1 MDPRVD
7 RHGLALSEPPGPA
20 APAAGPTGHGAVVV
34 PAASRYARAARVAG
48 TVLIVA
54 VPLGFFGLFF
64 AYPVG
69 TMIARGLRP
78 GGRLDVEPLRSVFTD
93 GSLRHVAW
101 FTVWQ
106 ATASTALTVVIA
118 MPGAYV
124 LSRYRFRGRRLV
136 WAAVTVPFVLPTVVV
151 ASAFLSLLG
160 PRGPLGSLGLA
171 GTVWPILLAHAFFNY
186 AVVVRTVGGL
196 WSHLDPRTEEAARVL
211 GAGRWRTFR
220 AVTLPALSP
229 AIAAASAI
237 VFLFT
242 FTSFGVILILG
253 GPKFSTLEVEI
264 YRQTAELLD
273 LPTAAA
279 LSLVQLAA
287 VIAVLV
293 VAGRAQRRRADALRL
308 RSQAEV
314 SRPVRGAGA
323 RLGLALNVL
332 VMAVLLGLPV
342 AVLVERSFR
351 VGDGYGFAFYRAL
364 AHSPGN
370 STFFVPPLEA
380 IRNSLVFAVAATA
393 ISLIVGGLTAFV
405 IARRTARS
413 RMWRTARLLD
423 MLVLLPLGTSAV
435 VVGFGF
441 LITLDHRPIDLRTSP
456 ALIPI
461 AHALVATP
469 FVVWTMVPLLR
480 SIDPRLREAA
490 AILGASPAKIRR
502 EIDLPIV
509 ARAVLVAAA
518 FAFAIS
524 LGEFGATVFIARPDY
539 PTLPIVIYRLLGKP
553 GMLNFGQAMA
563 ASVILMLVTGG
574 AVLLIERIRAGSVGE
589 F

>member
-1 MDPRVD
+1 MPESGR
-7 RHGLALSEPPGPA
+7 SPGPGSVA
-20 APAAGPTGHGAVVV
+20 DAVTSRSTGVRLLRALGLAVVV
-34 PAASRYARAARVAG
+34 
-48 TVLIVA
+48 LM
-54 VPLGFFGLFF
+54 PLAFLGLFF

-69 TMIARGLRP
+69 TIIDRGLRP
-78 GGRLDVEPLRSVFTD
+78 HGRVDLQPLRSIATD
-93 GSLRHVAW
+93 GALRHVAW
-101 FTVWQ
+101 FTLWQ
-106 ATASTALTVVIA
+106 AAASTALTVVVA
-118 MPGAYV
+118 LPGAYV
-124 LSRYRFRGRRLV
+124 LSRYRFRGQRLL

-160 PRGPLGSLGLA
+160 PRGRLGSLGLL

-220 AVTLPALSP
+220 AVTLPALRP
-229 AIAAASAI
+229 AIAAASSI

-253 GPKFSTLEVEI
+253 GPRYSTLEVEI
-264 YRQTAELLD
+264 YRQTAELLN

-279 LSLVQLAA
+279 LSVVQLIA
-287 VIAVLV
+287 VIAVLIV
-293 VAGRAQRRRADALRL
+293 SSHYQRRRVDALRL
-308 RSQAEV
+308 RAHAETA
-314 SRPVRGAGA
+314 SPVRGLGA
-323 RLGLALNVL
+323 RLGLAANGVII
-332 VMAVLLGLPV
+332 AALLGLPV
-342 AVLVERSFR
+342 AVLVERSLR
-351 VGDGYGFAFYRAL
+351 NGNRYGFGFYRAL
-364 AHSPGN
+364 AHAPGN

-380 IRNSLVFAVAATA
+380 VRNSLVFAVVATV
-393 ISLIVGGLTAFV
+393 ISVVVGGMTAFT
-405 IARRTARS
+405 IARRDTRS
-413 RMWRTARLLD
+413 PAWRATRLLD
-423 MLVLLPLGTSAV
+423 TLVLLPLGTSAV
-435 VVGFGF
+435 IVGFGF
-441 LITLDHRPIDLRTSP
+441 LITLDHPPIDLRTSP

-490 AILGASPAKIRR
+490 SMLGASPWRVWR
-502 EIDLPIV
+502 EVDLPIV
-509 ARAVLVAAA
+509 TRAVLVAAA

-539 PTLPIVIYRLLGKP
+539 PTLPVVIYRLLGKP
-553 GMLNFGQAMA
+553 GVLNFGQAMA
-563 ASVILMLVTGG
+563 ASVILMLVTGA
-574 AVLLIERIRAGSVGE
+574 AVLLIERFRIGSVGE

>member
-1 MDPRVD
+1 LSVRPADGPLTPTPAPGAGGDALTAPSRRARV
-7 RHGLALSEPPGPA
+7 
-20 APAAGPTGHGAVVV
+20 
-34 PAASRYARAARVAG
+34 ARAAGAALL
-48 TVLIVA
+48 VL
-54 VPLGFFGLFF
+54 VPLGFLGLFF

-69 TMIARGLRP
+69 TIIDRGLRP
-78 GGRLDVEPLRSVFTD
+78 GGRLDLEPLRTVATD
-93 GSLRHVAW
+93 PALRHVAW
-101 FTVWQ
+101 FTLWQ
-106 ATASTALTVVIA
+106 AAASTALTVLLA

-160 PRGPLGSLGLA
+160 PKGLLGSLGLM
-171 GTVWPILLAHAFFNY
+171 GTVWPILLAHVFFNY

-211 GAGRWRTFR
+211 GAGRWRTFG
-220 AVTLPALSP
+220 AVTLPALRP
-229 AIAAASAI
+229 AIAAAAAI

-253 GPKFSTLEVEI
+253 GPHYSTLEVEI
-264 YRQTAELLD
+264 YRQTAELLN

-279 LSLVQLAA
+279 LSIVQLVA
-287 VIAVLV
+287 VVAVLI

-308 RSQAEV
+308 RAQAEIV
-314 SRPVRGAGA
+314 RPIRGGGA
-323 RLGLALNVL
+323 RLGLALNGV
-332 VMAVLLGLPV
+332 VMATLLGLPV
-342 AVLVERSFR
+342 AVLVERSFND
-351 VGDGYGFAFYRAL
+351 GHGYGFGFYRAL
-364 AHSPGN
+364 AHAPGN

-380 IRNSLVFAVAATA
+380 VRNSIAFAVAATA
-393 ISLIVGGLTAFV
+393 ISLLVGGMTAFAM
-405 IARRTARS
+405 ARRPPRS
-413 RMWRTARLLD
+413 RVWRWTRLLD
-423 MLVLLPLGTSAV
+423 TLVLLPLGTSAV
-435 VVGFGF
+435 IVGFGF
-441 LITLDHRPIDLRTSP
+441 LITLDHPPIDLRTSP

-490 AILGASPAKIRR
+490 AMLGAPPSRVWR
-502 EIDLPIV
+502 EVDLPIV

-553 GMLNFGQAMA
+553 GVLNFGQAMA

-574 AVLLIERIRAGSVGE
+574 AVLLIERFRAGSVGE

>member
-1 MDPRVD
+1 VA
-7 RHGLALSEPPGPA
+7 ALL
-20 APAAGPTGHGAVVV
+20 
-34 PAASRYARAARVAG
+34 
-48 TVLIVA
+48 VL

-69 TMIARGLRP
+69 TIIDRGLRP
-78 GGRLDVEPLRSVFTD
+78 GGRLDLEPLRNVATD
-93 GSLRHVAW
+93 PALRHVVW

-106 ATASTALTVVIA
+106 AAASTALTVLLA
-118 MPGAYV
+118 LPGAYV

-136 WAAVTVPFVLPTVVV
+136 WAAVTVPFVLPTIVV

-160 PRGPLGSLGLA
+160 PHGPLGSLGLI
-171 GTVWPILLAHAFFNY
+171 GTVWPILIAHAFFNY

-211 GAGRWRTFR
+211 GAGRVRTFMK
-220 AVTLPALSP
+220 VTLPALRP
-229 AIAAASAI
+229 ALAAAASI

-253 GPKFSTLEVEI
+253 GLKYTTLEVEI

-279 LSLVQLAA
+279 LSIVQLAA
-287 VIAVLV
+287 VVAVLIV
-293 VAGRAQRRRADALRL
+293 SGRAQRRRADALRL
-308 RSQAEV
+308 RAHDEIV
-314 SRPVRGAGA
+314 RPLHGAGA
-323 RLGLALNVL
+323 RLWLAFNGLIMVA
-332 VMAVLLGLPV
+332 LLGLPV

-351 VGDGYGFAFYRAL
+351 VGHGYGFGFYRAL
-364 AHSPGN
+364 ADTPGN

-380 IRNSLVFAVAATA
+380 VRNSIVFAVAATA
-393 ISLIVGGLTAFV
+393 ISLVVGGMTAFA
-405 IARRTARS
+405 IARRPARS
-413 RMWRTARLLD
+413 RAWRPTRLFD
-423 MLVLLPLGTSAV
+423 TLVLLPLGTSAV
-435 VVGFGF
+435 IVGFGF
-441 LITLDHRPIDLRTSP
+441 LITLDHPPIDLRTSP

-490 AILGASPAKIRR
+490 AMLGASPARVWR
-502 EIDLPIV
+502 EVELPIV
-509 ARAVLVAAA
+509 TRAVLVAAA

-553 GMLNFGQAMA
+553 GVLNFGQAMA

-574 AVLLIERIRAGSVGE
+574 AVLLIERFRAGSAE
-589 F
+589 QF